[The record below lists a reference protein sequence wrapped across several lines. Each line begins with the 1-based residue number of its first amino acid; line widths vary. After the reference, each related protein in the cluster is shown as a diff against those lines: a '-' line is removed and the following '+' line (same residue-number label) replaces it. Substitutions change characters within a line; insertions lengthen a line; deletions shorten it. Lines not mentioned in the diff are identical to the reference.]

1 LVKLETRPPSDGKP
15 RASTAA
21 NDTNATVE
29 QWRYYTWQNHRQ
41 NPRFSAGFGR
51 IRVG

>member
-29 QWRYYTWQNHRQ
+29 NGAARGDSLS
-41 NPRFSAGFGR
+41 SAG
-51 IRVG
+51 